1 MTDSSTVP
9 VDENSLPLR
18 LIRGVLLLWLVGL
31 VLGLTAYTGDPA
43 GPIKYMFTGWAAGVC
58 GVLLARHCWKGRW
71 INAGGIPLLALVW
84 IAVHMVAGWI
94 HSPLEY
100 LSRVDHV
107 LWSDVFSGGAGDAIT
122 SLFVMHAPETKLWHI
137 LQSISSLAPWIS
149 GWVILCAIT
158 QAFREEKQQHRFFG
172 VLLLVMMAT
181 NCYGFAQHFGWDPFP
196 WSIKDTLEYKNLP
209 STFANPNFAGHAL
222 LLCIPVAIYL
232 ISIGK
237 RWAWLPLATM
247 LAHLYMTGM
256 RSAAL
261 AVVGMVGLLVIVQ
274 VVKRFGMLPKRK
286 ALLTVIVLMLL
297 AGLGA
302 GAGVMAFSNG
312 IIPDSKMDSSL
323 LLRLNGYDNASRM
336 ITERPVLGIGPGR
349 YGKTTPGHWTE
360 FESLWYGLTGK
371 HNGHVH
377 NDLLETAVEAGL
389 LGLLAFVLL
398 LVIAVLIG
406 LKGYYHYQSKP
417 ERNES
422 RFALLLVLMIVGFV
436 VDGLFGFP
444 LRVPVSGALF
454 FVVLGMVATLY
465 GAKRTTLYVSRIV
478 AVLALVMGMG
488 GAVLSTQHFLA
499 ERAFQQATGAMEFLA
514 ENRTSRTALVTA
526 QEAYA
531 DGRML
536 QPWDVRGWNGLA
548 HLATMQ
554 GKHDVAHELTSQA
567 LALAPRDLKTLDAA
581 VQGALMRVK
590 KKTHYGESWLEHLLT
605 HIAFQLRHTPQYL
618 EDLGKAQIQGAVNTP
633 SIHHPMDYNAVGALT
648 RALHYSPANRSDRL
662 FHRGLAQEM
671 VYPKDWKG
679 WQRIDFL
686 QTVRVD
692 PLHRM
697 AWTFLDMHAEELPH
711 EPAYA
716 QLLLENM
723 TIDTDDSTV
732 SLASI
737 HGPSLSRELIR
748 AYDAPAVA
756 LEILGQSVVRHPDEL
771 ALWGEAVALLDEDAV
786 MVWVKERI
794 GQLDA
799 EGEASL
805 PPAVVA
811 LAGLDVGNE
820 YYSAYRAGIVGDLL
834 LSADKDGRAW
844 ALLERAYRT
853 LPEHDRWRTAL
864 NLSWCAK
871 GLCDAEGAMEWALTA
886 KELNPRNVE
895 VQLNFAERLM
905 DEQRYAEA
913 RFELSGLLRTVPGSS
928 KHYGDIVAL
937 MEDVEQGQ
945 MEEVVTNE

>member
-31 VLGLTAYTGDPA
+31 VLGLTAYTSDPA
-43 GPIKYMFTGWAAGVC
+43 GPIKYMFTGWAAGGC
-58 GVLLARHCWKGRW
+58 GVLLAWHCWKGRW
-71 INAGGIPLLALVW
+71 INAGGIPLLAFAW
-84 IAVHMVAGWI
+84 IAVHMVAGWFFD
-94 HSPLEY
+94 PLA
-100 LSRVDHV
+100 D
-107 LWSDVFSGGAGDAIT
+107 WADVGLNYFAPVKDPA
-122 SLFVMHAPETKLWHI
+122 LPLAHAPETQMWQRMQAL
-137 LQSISSLAPWIS
+137 SALAPWLS
-149 GWVILCAIT
+149 GWVILCAVT
-158 QAFREEKQQHRFFG
+158 QALRTAKHRERFFG
-172 VLLLVMMAT
+172 VLLLVMMVA
-181 NCYGFAQHFGWDPFP
+181 NVYAFVQFIGWDPFP

-222 LLCIPVAIYL
+222 LLCIPIAIYL

-237 RWAWLPLATM
+237 RWALIPLATM
-247 LAHLYMTGM
+247 LVHLYMTGM

-312 IIPDSKMDSSL
+312 VIPDSKMDSSL

-360 FESLWYGLTGK
+360 FESLWYSLTGK

-398 LVIAVLIG
+398 LLISVLIG

-417 ERNES
+417 ERIES

-444 LRVPVSGALF
+444 LRVPVSGAFF
-454 FVVLGMVATLY
+454 FVVLGLVATLY
-465 GAKRTTLYVSRIV
+465 KATLTTKMISRTVTILV
-478 AVLALVMGMG
+478 LVMGLG
-488 GAVLSTQHFLA
+488 GGVLSTQHFLA

-514 ENRTSRTALVTA
+514 ENQTSRSAFITA
-526 QEAYA
+526 QEAYQ
-531 DGRML
+531 DGRIL

-548 HLATMQ
+548 RLAIMQ
-554 GKHDVAHELTSQA
+554 GKQAHELTSQA

-581 VQGALMRVK
+581 IQNALISA
-590 KKTHYGESWLEHLLT
+590 KTLDSHRGGWLSNLFGHVG
-605 HIAFQLRHTPQYL
+605 FQFRATPQQLEFRAKAALLML
-618 EDLGKAQIQGAVNTP
+618 EDSSGFIGNRYDYPIQ
-633 SIHHPMDYNAVGALT
+633 DLT
-648 RALHYSPANRSDRL
+648 QALHYSPANRSDRL
-662 FHRGLAQEM
+662 FHRGLAQEAA
-671 VYPKDWKG
+671 VPEDWKAR
-679 WQRIDFL
+679 QRIDFL

-723 TIDTDDSTV
+723 TIDNDDSTV

-748 AYDAPAVA
+748 AYEAHAVA
-756 LEILGQSVVRHPDEL
+756 VEILGQSLVRHPDEL
-771 ALWGEAVALLDEDAV
+771 ALWGEAVALLDEDAL
-786 MVWVKERI
+786 MVWVKERV

-799 EGEASL
+799 AGEASL

-811 LAGLDVGNE
+811 LAGLDAGNE

-844 ALLERAYRT
+844 ALLEQAYRT

-864 NLSWCAK
+864 NLSRCAN
-871 GLCDAEGAMEWALTA
+871 GLCDDVAAMEWALTA

-913 RFELSGLLRTVPGSS
+913 QFELSGLLRTVPGSS

-945 MEEVVTNE
+945 MEEANHE